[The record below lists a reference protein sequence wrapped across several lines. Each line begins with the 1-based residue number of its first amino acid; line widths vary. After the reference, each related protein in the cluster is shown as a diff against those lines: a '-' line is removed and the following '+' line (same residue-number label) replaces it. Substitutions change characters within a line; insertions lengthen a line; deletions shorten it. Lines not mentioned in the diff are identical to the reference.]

1 MTDKRFYEAHR
12 TELIEKSKQ
21 RYQEKREEILAKQ
34 NERKKEYKKAQK
46 ENAEKGEILNLDT
59 DRMYRKS
66 VKVNKPSYMQVK
78 TYPNGIIIIEA
89 EVSPKQYDDMSI
101 TDKEGM
107 RNKRRLENTLNNI
120 NTANNIVIVEH
131 NEVQVYLKSENNI
144 QEIVDSVSA
153 FIEEFHKAKEQRIA
167 SNNVKAAKPVLQ
179 FSIGGEY
186 MAEYESIS
194 EAARISDTPRQ
205 RITSCL
211 IGKAREAGGYIW
223 KWKYEE

>member
-1 MTDKRFYEAHR
+1 MSDNRYYEAHVQ
-12 TELIEKSKQ
+12 ELREKGRQ
-21 RYQEKREEILAKQ
+21 RYKEKREEILAKQ
-34 NERKKEYKKAQK
+34 KEHNKKYKKAQK
-46 ENAEKGEILNLDT
+46 ENAEKGEILDCEV

-66 VKVNKPSYMQVK
+66 VKVNKPSYMQVR
-78 TYPNGIIIIEA
+78 TYPNGIIVVEA
-89 EVSPKQYDDMSI
+89 VVSPKQYNDMSI

-107 RNKRRLENTLNNI
+107 INKRRLEKTLSAI
-120 NTANNIVIVEH
+120 IADTIIIVEH
-131 NEVQVYLKSENNI
+131 NEVQVYLKSEKNI

-153 FIEEFHKAKEQRIA
+153 FIEEFHKAKEERIV

-179 FSIGGEY
+179 LSIDGTYLNEF
-186 MAEYESIS
+186 ESIA

-211 IGKAREAGGYIW
+211 VGKTREAGGYKW